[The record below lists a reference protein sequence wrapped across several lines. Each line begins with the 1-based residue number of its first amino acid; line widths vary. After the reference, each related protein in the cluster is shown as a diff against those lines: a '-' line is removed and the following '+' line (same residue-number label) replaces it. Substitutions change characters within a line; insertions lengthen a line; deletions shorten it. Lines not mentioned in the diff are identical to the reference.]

1 MKAIGKFFKSK
12 FMRITMFIVLILI
25 SLGLIFH
32 NQIAHFALQ
41 NFHPEVSKETIAAAE
56 KEDAKYEWRDVQS
69 LSAEQIL
76 QARINAGKVNFVG
89 FVAMPEIG
97 LSVPIAH
104 GIDDLVLSLG
114 AGTMYP
120 NQKMGEGNYSLAS
133 HFIQGETGKGLMFSP
148 LYYKGKVGQK
158 IYLTDMTNVYE
169 YTATAVE
176 TIKSTDV
183 QWTHEVPGKKV
194 ITLITCNYTAEAGRV
209 VMQGELTKT
218 YDWEHAPKAAK
229 DSFTADNRW
238 IK

>member
-12 FMRITMFIVLILI
+12 FMRITMFVILIII

-32 NQIAHFALQ
+32 NQIAHFVLQ
-41 NFHPEVSKETIAAAE
+41 NFHPEVSKTTIAAAN
-56 KEDAKYEWRDVQS
+56 KEDAKYEWHDVKS

-76 QARINAGKVNFVG
+76 EARINAGKVNFVG
-89 FVAMPEIG
+89 FVAIPEIG

-104 GIDDLVLSLG
+104 GVDDLVLSLG

-120 NQKMGEGNYSLAS
+120 DQKMGEGNYSLAS
-133 HFIQGETGKGLMFSP
+133 HFIQGETGKALMFSP

-158 IYLTDMTNVYE
+158 IYLTDMTKVYE
-169 YTATAVE
+169 YTATDVR

-183 QWTHEVPGKKV
+183 QWTQNVPGKKLV
-194 ITLITCNYTAEAGRV
+194 TLITCNYTAEAGRV

-218 YDWEHAPKAAK
+218 YDWDDAPKSAK